1 MSQGRHPTRRGRP
14 GDPAELPGEPEY
26 PGELHWYDLPDDDA
40 ELEDDRPA
48 PRARWRLSRALTVLA
63 AWRGRP

>member
-1 MSQGRHPTRRGRP
+1 MSQGRHSTRHGRP
-14 GDPAELPGEPEY
+14 GDPADEPEY